1 MLVTAFDALEAR
13 GRGVVASRV
22 NKQPVDVAWALGCN
36 VAGGNPALH
45 KVNGLSTGQAEDDSL
60 GFMNE
65 RLLSEGGADADGN
78 DWHGPFA
85 LCSVPSLDEGVIVI
99 VCLAD
104 RHVWATRWTAAALL
118 GEGGWQGQGCLV
130 LSSILAMGL
139 LTVLR
144 LKLLFWRLIA
154 ALEPLIERGRLGHF
168 SVGRSLNR
176 LGHPIC
182 QCIFSLDGGSRR
194 YKKGDEWVWE
204 MHKYFVQ
211 IRRVEVGVGLD
222 CSVGGLCAQTTVLC
236 QLTEYSVVPSY

>member
-13 GRGVVASRV
+13 DRGVVASRV

-45 KVNGLSTGQAEDDSL
+45 KVNGLSTGQAEDSSL

-78 DWHGPFA
+78 NWHGSFA
-85 LCSVPSLDEGVIVI
+85 LCCVPSLDEGVIVI
-99 VCLAD
+99 VCLAY

-118 GEGGWQGQGCLV
+118 GEGGWQWQGCLV
-130 LSSILAMGL
+130 LSNILAM
-139 LTVLR
+139 LR
-144 LKLLFWRLIA
+144 LLKLLFWRLFA
-154 ALEPLIERGRLGHF
+154 AFKPLVDRGRQGHF
-168 SVGRSLNR
+168 SIGRSLDR

-182 QCIFSLDGGSRR
+182 RCIFSLDGGSRR

-222 CSVGGLCAQTTVLC
+222 CSVGGLCAQTTVHC
-236 QLTEYSVVPSY
+236 HPTEYSVVPSY